1 MDSSLLTAYL
11 NISMVRKTMLDIPIV
26 SGTYYPLDNR
36 NTEMI
41 WKTLYLGIKEVKS
54 NGNDEGK
61 ERENGKNKFN
71 KIQ

>member
-1 MDSSLLTAYL
+1 MTFLLLIRGGQLLLTAYL

-41 WKTLYLGIKEVKS
+41 WKTLYLGIKEVKV
-54 NGNDEGK
+54 
-61 ERENGKNKFN
+61 
-71 KIQ
+71 